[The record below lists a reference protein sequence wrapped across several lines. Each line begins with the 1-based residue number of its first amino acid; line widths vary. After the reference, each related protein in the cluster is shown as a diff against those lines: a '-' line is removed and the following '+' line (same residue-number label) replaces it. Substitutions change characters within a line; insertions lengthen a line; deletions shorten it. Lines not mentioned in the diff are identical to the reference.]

1 MANTK
6 VKWLGHAGFQITSA
20 TGKVVLIDPW
30 FSGNPLAPCG
40 ADDIKK
46 ADLLL
51 VTHDHFDHS
60 GDAAQITVKTGA
72 TLVGMPETVGRL
84 QAEGG
89 VPESQIVFG
98 MGMNIGGTYQADGI
112 EITMVQAFHS
122 SQTGAPA
129 GYIVKLE
136 DGFTIYHAG
145 DTGIFDS
152 MKVWGE
158 LYTIDLALLP
168 IGSVFT
174 MDPRQAALAAKML
187 GAKKVIPMHF
197 KSFPILVQDAAPFVE
212 ALKKAAPA
220 AQAVVMEPGEEQS
233 F

>member
-1 MANTK
+1 MAGTK

-20 TGKVVLIDPW
+20 KGKVVLIDPW
-30 FSGNPLAPCG
+30 LSGHPLAPCS
-40 ADDIKK
+40 ADDLKK

-60 GDAAQITVKTGA
+60 GDAAKIAVNTGA
-72 TLVGMPETVGRL
+72 TLIGMPETVGRL
-84 QAEGG
+84 RMQGG

-98 MGMNIGGTYQADGI
+98 MGMNIGGSYQADGI
-112 EITMVQAFHS
+112 EVTMVQAFHS
-122 SQTGAPA
+122 SETGAPA

-158 LYTIDLALLP
+158 LFAIDLALLP

-174 MDPRQAALAAKML
+174 MDPRQAALATKFL
-187 GAKKVIPMHF
+187 GAKKAIPMHY
-197 KSFPILVQDAAPFVE
+197 KTFPILVQDATPFVE

-220 AQAVVMEPGEEQS
+220 AQAVVMIPGEEQS